1 MKNAIEIVQMAFRY
15 DNVKEPQFSE
25 ISCLLFTSLLLL
37 QISRSSLLQIQI
49 QNIFNNIYCDVLKTI
64 IQSSK

>member
-15 DNVKEPQFSE
+15 DNVKEPQFRE
-25 ISCLLFTSLLLL
+25 ISCLLFTSMLLL
-37 QISRSSLLQIQI
+37 QICLVRCKYKI
-49 QNIFNNIYCDVLKTI
+49 QNVFNNIYCDVLKTI